1 MLDNFKFCVKY
12 FIFGIVI
19 FSLAVPA
26 TITISGLFSE
36 TVYAQKKKERRKPP
50 KAKRTQTMSKKV
62 GAEFIKAQEA
72 LGEDLPDRAMDILT
86 NLLRRDDLRPFEQ
99 AQIIRLQAYV
109 YAEKEDY
116 DKSLDYLQRVFSLN
130 ALQPQDQLDLQFQ
143 IAQLYLATDNW
154 NEGHQQLLRWF
165 DNAEE
170 MGFPPGPSAHA
181 LLAQIYLYFA
191 SETERDSPEEKQ
203 YYRKAEPHAEKA
215 VLSAAEPRE
224 NWYQVYL
231 SILLFDDRYEESV
244 PILEAMVYRFPEKK
258 NYYRQLAALYAELKR
273 EEDSFHIQQIMFSK
287 DMLEKHDELLRIAQL
302 YLFYEV
308 PYKAALI
315 LEKELESGRIKD
327 EEKNWEQLANAWL
340 SAREWKK
347 AIPPLKKAAEM
358 SEDGELFLR
367 LGQTFMQEEDW
378 KEAEEYIKYA
388 IKKGDLDNPGR
399 AWLLLGI
406 TRNKKGI
413 KYENSALFAFKRST
427 GYEDMEADA
436 RRWVKVI
443 ESKQARR
450 EADRLAAEAAEAE
463 LADDSI
469 YFN

>member
-1 MLDNFKFCVKY
+1 MLDNLK
-12 FIFGIVI
+12 IFAKNFVFVFVI
-19 FSLAVPA
+19 FSLTLPA
-26 TITISGLFSE
+26 TITISGLFSD

-72 LGEDLPDRAMDILT
+72 LGEDLPDRAFDILS

-109 YAEKEDY
+109 FAEKEQY
-116 DKSLDYLQRVFSLN
+116 EKSLDYLERVYSLN

-143 IAQLYLATDNW
+143 IAQLYLATDRW
-154 NEGHQQLLRWF
+154 DEGRDQLLRWF
-165 DNAEE
+165 KDAEE

-191 SETERDSPEEKQ
+191 SETPKDSPEEKQ
-203 YYRKAEPHAEKA
+203 FYRKAEPHAEIA
-215 VLSAAEPRE
+215 VLQAAEPRE
-224 NWYQVYL
+224 NWYQIYL
-231 SILLFDDRYEESV
+231 SVLLFDDRYEESV
-244 PILEAMVYRFPEKK
+244 PLLEAMVYRFPDKK
-258 NYYRQLAALYAELKR
+258 TYYRQLAALYAELKR
-273 EEDSFHIQQIMFSK
+273 EEDSFAIQQIMYSK
-287 DMLEKHDELLRIAQL
+287 DMLEKHSELLRLAQL
-302 YLFYEV
+302 YLYYEV
-308 PYKAALI
+308 PYKAAII
-315 LEKELESGRIKD
+315 LEKELNAERIED

-347 AIPPLKKAAEM
+347 AIPPLTKAAEM
-358 SEDGELFLR
+358 SEDGRLFLR
-367 LGQTFMQEEDW
+367 LGQTYMQEEDW
-378 KEAEEYIKYA
+378 KNAEKNIRYA

-450 EADRLAAEAAEAE
+450 EADRIAAEAAEAE

>member
-1 MLDNFKFCVKY
+1 
-12 FIFGIVI
+12 
-19 FSLAVPA
+19 
-26 TITISGLFSE
+26 
-36 TVYAQKKKERRKPP
+36 
-50 KAKRTQTMSKKV
+50 
-62 GAEFIKAQEA
+62 
-72 LGEDLPDRAMDILT
+72 
-86 NLLRRDDLRPFEQ
+86 
-99 AQIIRLQAYV
+99 
-109 YAEKEDY
+109 
-116 DKSLDYLQRVFSLN
+116 
-130 ALQPQDQLDLQFQ
+130 
-143 IAQLYLATDNW
+143 
-154 NEGHQQLLRWF
+154 
-165 DNAEE
+165 

-215 VLSAAEPRE
+215 VFICRRAKRKLVS
-224 NWYQVYL
+224 NIFINL
-231 SILLFDDRYEESV
+231 IFDDRYEEAV
-244 PILEAMVYRFPEKK
+244 PILEAMVYRFPDKK

-367 LGQTFMQEEDW
+367 LRSNF
-378 KEAEEYIKYA
+378 YA
-388 IKKGDLDNPGR
+388 RGR
-399 AWLLLGI
+399 LERG
-406 TRNKKGI
+406 
-413 KYENSALFAFKRST
+413 
-427 GYEDMEADA
+427 
-436 RRWVKVI
+436 
-443 ESKQARR
+443 
-450 EADRLAAEAAEAE
+450 
-463 LADDSI
+463 
-469 YFN
+469 

>member
-1 MLDNFKFCVKY
+1 
-12 FIFGIVI
+12 
-19 FSLAVPA
+19 
-26 TITISGLFSE
+26 
-36 TVYAQKKKERRKPP
+36 
-50 KAKRTQTMSKKV
+50 
-62 GAEFIKAQEA
+62 
-72 LGEDLPDRAMDILT
+72 
-86 NLLRRDDLRPFEQ
+86 
-99 AQIIRLQAYV
+99 
-109 YAEKEDY
+109 
-116 DKSLDYLQRVFSLN
+116 
-130 ALQPQDQLDLQFQ
+130 
-143 IAQLYLATDNW
+143 
-154 NEGHQQLLRWF
+154 
-165 DNAEE
+165 
-170 MGFPPGPSAHA
+170 
-181 LLAQIYLYFA
+181 
-191 SETERDSPEEKQ
+191 
-203 YYRKAEPHAEKA
+203 
-215 VLSAAEPRE
+215 
-224 NWYQVYL
+224 
-231 SILLFDDRYEESV
+231 
-244 PILEAMVYRFPEKK
+244 
-258 NYYRQLAALYAELKR
+258 
-273 EEDSFHIQQIMFSK
+273 
-287 DMLEKHDELLRIAQL
+287 MLEKHDELLRIAQL

-378 KEAEEYIKYA
+378 KEAEKYIKYA
-388 IKKGDLDNPGR
+388 IKKGDLENPGR

-413 KYENSALFAFKRST
+413 KHENAALFAFKRST

-450 EADRLAAEAAEAE
+450 EADRLAAEAAEAD

>member
-1 MLDNFKFCVKY
+1 MQDKLKY
-12 FIFGIVI
+12 FFRSFVIIFVVFTLSI
-19 FSLAVPA
+19 PA
-26 TITISGLFSE
+26 TITVSSLFSE

-72 LGEDLPDRAMDILT
+72 LGDDLPDRAMSILT
-86 NLLRRDDLRPFEQ
+86 NLLRRDDLRPFES
-99 AQIIRLQAYV
+99 AQIVRLQAYV
-109 YAEKEDY
+109 YADKEDY
-116 DKSLDYLQRVFSLN
+116 DKCLELLERVYSLN

-143 IAQLYLATDNW
+143 ISQLYLAVDQW
-154 NEGHQQLLRWF
+154 NTGHEKLLKWF
-165 DNAEE
+165 KDAEE
-170 MGFPPGPSAHA
+170 MGLPAGPSAHA

-191 SETERDSPEEKQ
+191 SETEKDSPEEKQ

-215 VLSAAEPRE
+215 VFASAEPRE

-244 PILEAMVYRFPEKK
+244 PILEAMTYRFPEKK

-273 EEDSFHIQQIMFSK
+273 EEDSFYVQQIMHSK

-302 YLFYEV
+302 YMFYEV

-315 LEKELESGRIKD
+315 LEKELEDGRIKD

-347 AIPPLKKAAEM
+347 AIPPLRKAAEL

-378 KEAEEYIKYA
+378 KEAENYIKYA

-413 KYENSALFAFKRST
+413 KYEKSALFAFKRST

-450 EADRLAAEAAEAE
+450 EADRIAAEAAEAE
-463 LADDSI
+463 LADESI

>member
-1 MLDNFKFCVKY
+1 MLDNFKFCFKY

-72 LGEDLPDRAMDILT
+72 MGEDLPDRAMDILT

-143 IAQLYLATDNW
+143 IAQLYLATDKW

-347 AIPPLKKAAEM
+347 AIPPLKK
-358 SEDGELFLR
+358 S
-367 LGQTFMQEEDW
+367 
-378 KEAEEYIKYA
+378 
-388 IKKGDLDNPGR
+388 
-399 AWLLLGI
+399 
-406 TRNKKGI
+406 
-413 KYENSALFAFKRST
+413 
-427 GYEDMEADA
+427 
-436 RRWVKVI
+436 RRDV
-443 ESKQARR
+443 
-450 EADRLAAEAAEAE
+450 
-463 LADDSI
+463 
-469 YFN
+469 

>member
-1 MLDNFKFCVKY
+1 
-12 FIFGIVI
+12 
-19 FSLAVPA
+19 
-26 TITISGLFSE
+26 
-36 TVYAQKKKERRKPP
+36 
-50 KAKRTQTMSKKV
+50 
-62 GAEFIKAQEA
+62 
-72 LGEDLPDRAMDILT
+72 
-86 NLLRRDDLRPFEQ
+86 
-99 AQIIRLQAYV
+99 
-109 YAEKEDY
+109 
-116 DKSLDYLQRVFSLN
+116 
-130 ALQPQDQLDLQFQ
+130 
-143 IAQLYLATDNW
+143 
-154 NEGHQQLLRWF
+154 
-165 DNAEE
+165 

-191 SETERDSPEEKQ
+191 SETESDSPEEKQ

-215 VLSAAEPRE
+215 VFSAAEPRE
-224 NWYQVYL
+224 NWYQIYL

-244 PILEAMVYRFPEKK
+244 PILEAMVYRFPDKK
-258 NYYRQLAALYAELKR
+258 NYYRQLAALYAELQR

-315 LEKELESGRIKD
+315 LEEELESGRIED

-367 LGQTFMQEEDW
+367 LGQTFMQEENW

-388 IKKGDLDNPGR
+388 IKKGDLENPGR